1 MVNMAWDL
9 EDCAFMLVLAVV
21 RERAPCCR
29 QFKVC
34 KEKKK
39 NKTKQN
45 KHIPTSD
52 RAMSIYVTG

>member
-34 KEKKK
+34 KEK
-39 NKTKQN
+39 TKQN